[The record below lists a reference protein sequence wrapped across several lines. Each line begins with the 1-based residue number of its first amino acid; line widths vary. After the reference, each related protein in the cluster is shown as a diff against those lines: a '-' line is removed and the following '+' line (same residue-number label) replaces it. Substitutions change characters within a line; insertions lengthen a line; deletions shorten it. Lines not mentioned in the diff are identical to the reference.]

1 MAGHDSYDSHVPLIC
16 VAHAEWMTTTNQL
29 RCPRCAAV
37 NAPNARYCQQ
47 CGQSL
52 LGPAGGK
59 GAPPAD
65 QGGPAPGGQPDPGQH
80 YPGYPQRPGG
90 GPPWGQAAAGGII
103 GFLLGSLFGGGRGWG
118 GGWGGGWGDGDWDGG
133 DWGGGGDFGGG
144 DFGGGGG
151 GDGG

>member
-1 MAGHDSYDSHVPLIC
+1 
-16 VAHAEWMTTTNQL
+16 MTATNQL
-29 RCPRCAAV
+29 RRPRCAAV

-65 QGGPAPGGQPDPGQH
+65 QAGPAPGGQPDPGQH

-103 GFLLGSLFGGGRGWG
+103 GFLLGSLFGSGRGWG
-118 GGWGGGWGDGDWDGG
+118 GDWDGG

-144 DFGGGGG
+144 GG